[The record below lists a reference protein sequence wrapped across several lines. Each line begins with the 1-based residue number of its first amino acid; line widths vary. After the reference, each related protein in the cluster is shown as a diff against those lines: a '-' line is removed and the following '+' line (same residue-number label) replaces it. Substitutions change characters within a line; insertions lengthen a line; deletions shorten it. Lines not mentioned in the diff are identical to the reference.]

1 MASDSAYIH
10 ALRYQCLNWFY
21 DPLVRL
27 TTREAAV
34 KARLI
39 DFLPQDGGSLLDLAC
54 GSGTLAGAI
63 KQHNPAY
70 SVMGIDGDEDMLRRA
85 REKSEAAG
93 ISVEYNQGFAQAL
106 PYADDAFDVV
116 TSSLF
121 FHHLTARDKGV
132 AFAEVCRVLAPGG
145 TFILADWGRG
155 QNIWMRSMFLLVR
168 LLDGFETTCDNAC
181 GYLPKIMRESGFS
194 KVDKLAVMATP
205 LGTIDILQATI

>member
-10 ALRYQCLNWFY
+10 ALRYQWLNWLY

-34 KARLI
+34 KSRLI

-54 GSGTLAGAI
+54 GSGTLARAI

-70 SVMGIDGDEDMLRRA
+70 RVMGIDGDEDMLRRA
-85 REKSEAAG
+85 TEKSEAAG

-132 AFAEVCRVLAPGG
+132 AFAEVCRVLRPGG

-155 QNIWMRSMFLLVR
+155 QNILTRCMFLLVR
-168 LLDGFETTCDNAC
+168 LLDGFETTRDNAR
-181 GYLPKIMRESGFS
+181 GHLPKIMRESGFS
-194 KVDKLAVMATP
+194 RVDKLADMATP
-205 LGTIDILQATI
+205 LGTIAILQATN

>member
-10 ALRYQCLNWFY
+10 AVRYQWLNWLY

-34 KARLI
+34 KSRLI
-39 DFLPQDGGSLLDLAC
+39 DLLPQDGGRLLDLAC
-54 GSGTLAGAI
+54 GSGTLARAI

-70 SVMGIDGDEDMLRRA
+70 RVMGIDGDEDMLRRA

-93 ISVEYNQGFAQAL
+93 VSVEYNQGFAQAL
-106 PYADDAFDVV
+106 PYANDAFDVV

-121 FHHLTARDKGV
+121 FHHLTAKDKGV
-132 AFAEVCRVLAPGG
+132 AFAEVCRVLRPGG

-168 LLDGFETTCDNAC
+168 LLDGFETTRDNAR
-181 GYLPKIMRESGFS
+181 GYLPEIVRESGFS

>member
-1 MASDSAYIH
+1 MASDPAYIH
-10 ALRYQCLNWFY
+10 ALRYQWLNWFY

-39 DFLPQDGGSLLDLAC
+39 DFLPQDGGNLLDLAC
-54 GSGTLAGAI
+54 GSGTLAGEI

-70 SVMGIDGDEDMLRRA
+70 RVMGIDGDEDMLRRA
-85 REKSEAAG
+85 TEKSEAAG

-121 FHHLTARDKGV
+121 FT
-132 AFAEVCRVLAPGG
+132 
-145 TFILADWGRG
+145 ILP
-155 QNIWMRSMFLLVR
+155 Q
-168 LLDGFETTCDNAC
+168 ET
-181 GYLPKIMRESGFS
+181 
-194 KVDKLAVMATP
+194 KV
-205 LGTIDILQATI
+205 

>member
-1 MASDSAYIH
+1 MASDPAYIH
-10 ALRYQCLNWFY
+10 ALRYQWLNWFY

-39 DFLPQDGGSLLDLAC
+39 DFLPQDGGNLLDLAC
-54 GSGTLAGAI
+54 GSGTLAGEI

-70 SVMGIDGDEDMLRRA
+70 RVMGIDGDEDMLRRA
-85 REKSEAAG
+85 TEKSEAAG

-121 FHHLTARDKGV
+121 FHHLTARDKSV
-132 AFAEVCRVLAPGG
+132 AFAEVCRVLRPGG

-168 LLDGFETTCDNAC
+168 LLDGFETTRDNAR
-181 GYLPKIMRESGFS
+181 GYLPKIVRESGFS

>member
-1 MASDSAYIH
+1 MTSDSTYIH
-10 ALRYQCLNWFY
+10 ALRFPWLNWLY

-39 DFLPQDGGSLLDLAC
+39 DLLPQDGSNLLDLAC
-54 GSGTLAGAI
+54 GSGTLARAI
-63 KQHNPAY
+63 KQHNPVY
-70 SVMGIDGDEDMLRRA
+70 RVMGIDGDEDMLRRA
-85 REKSEAAG
+85 REKSVAAG
-93 ISVEYNQGFAQAL
+93 ISIEYNQGFAQAL

-132 AFAEVCRVLAPGG
+132 AFAEVCRVLRPGG

-155 QNIWMRSMFLLVR
+155 KNIWMRSMFLLVR
-168 LLDGFETTCDNAC
+168 LLDGFETTRDNAR

-194 KVDKLAVMATP
+194 KVDRLAVMATP

>member
-1 MASDSAYIH
+1 MTSDSTYIH
-10 ALRYQCLNWFY
+10 ALRFPWLNWLY

-34 KARLI
+34 KARLTDI
-39 DFLPQDGGSLLDLAC
+39 LPQDGGKLLDLAC
-54 GSGTLAGAI
+54 GSGTLARAI

-70 SVMGIDGDEDMLRRA
+70 AVMGIDGDEDMLRRA
-85 REKSEAAG
+85 REKSETAG
-93 ISVEYNQGFAQAL
+93 ISIEYNQGFAQAL
-106 PYADDAFDVV
+106 PYADDVFDVV

-132 AFAEVCRVLAPGG
+132 AFAEVCRVLRPGG

-168 LLDGFETTCDNAC
+168 LLDGFETTRDNAY
-181 GYLPKIMRESGFS
+181 GYLPKVMRQSGFS
-194 KVDKLAVMATP
+194 RVEKLAVMATP